1 MRKPPP
7 IVLPAY
13 AVLRFKRVNLGIK
26 LEDAARILGEE
37 LTAYIDCERGL
48 RPFPY
53 PKADMDRLV
62 AALQLTPQEREGLEH
77 YHPPFTNI
85 NPKIIDC
92 ETGGKMKAKGRQVR
106 KVKGANA
113 PPKIWVNPSA

>member
-13 AVLRFKRVNLGIK
+13 AVLRSKRVNLGIK
-26 LEDAARILGEE
+26 LEDAARILGVE

-62 AALQLTPQEREGLEH
+62 AALQINPQERERLE
-77 YHPPFTNI
+77 
-85 NPKIIDC
+85 
-92 ETGGKMKAKGRQVR
+92 Q
-106 KVKGANA
+106 
-113 PPKIWVNPSA
+113 